1 MCRFVN
7 ADDEK
12 TWPKD
17 ILISLEEPYTD
28 DRGIIQNLL
37 EGKIGSA
44 VLITSKKDSIRAN
57 HYHET
62 DWHFC
67 HVQEGEI
74 EYFHRPVGSNEPPET
89 LTIKSGQMF
98 FTPPIVEHAMKFTKD
113 TIFLTLARNARN
125 PEAYE
130 SDVIRVNLI

>member
-1 MCRFVN
+1 MTPFVN
-7 ADDEK
+7 ADDET

-17 ILISLEEPYTD
+17 IIIPLEEPFSD
-28 DRGIIQNLL
+28 DRGVIQNLL

-44 VLITSKKDSIRAN
+44 VLITSKKGSVRAN

-74 EYFHRPVGSNEPPET
+74 EYFHRTVGSDNPPEM
-89 LTIKSGQMF
+89 LTIKTGEMF
-98 FTPPIVEHAMKFTKD
+98 FTPPMVEHAMRFTKD
-113 TIFLTLARNARN
+113 TTFLTLARNARN

>member
-1 MCRFVN
+1 MCPFVN

-74 EYFHRPVGSNEPPET
+74 EYFHRPVGSNQPPET

-98 FTPPIVEHAMKFTKD
+98 FTPPMVEHAMKFTKD
-113 TIFLTLARNARN
+113 TIFLTLARNSRN

>member
-1 MCRFVN
+1 MCPFVN

-57 HYHET
+57 H
-62 DWHFC
+62 
-67 HVQEGEI
+67 
-74 EYFHRPVGSNEPPET
+74 
-89 LTIKSGQMF
+89 
-98 FTPPIVEHAMKFTKD
+98 
-113 TIFLTLARNARN
+113 
-125 PEAYE
+125 
-130 SDVIRVNLI
+130 

>member
-1 MCRFVN
+1 MSPFVN

-12 TWPKD
+12 TWPKEV
-17 ILISLEEPYTD
+17 LIPLEKPYTD
-28 DRGIIQNLL
+28 DRGVIQNLL

-44 VLITSKKDSIRAN
+44 VLITSKKDSVRAN

-74 EYFHRPVGSNEPPET
+74 EYFHRPVGSNESPEKT
-89 LTIKSGQMF
+89 TIKVGQMF
-98 FTPPIVEHAMKFTKD
+98 FTPPMVEHAMRFTKD

>member
-1 MCRFVN
+1 MCPFVN
-7 ADDEK
+7 PDDEK

-37 EGKIGSA
+37 DGKIGSA
-44 VLITSKKDSIRAN
+44 VLITSKKNSIRAN
-57 HYHET
+57 QYHET

-98 FTPPIVEHAMKFTKD
+98 FTPPMVEHAMKFTKD